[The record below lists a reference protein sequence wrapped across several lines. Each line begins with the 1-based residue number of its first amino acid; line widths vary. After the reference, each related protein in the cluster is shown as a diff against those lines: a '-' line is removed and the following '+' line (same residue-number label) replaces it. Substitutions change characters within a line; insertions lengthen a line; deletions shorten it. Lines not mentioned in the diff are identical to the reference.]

1 MSLNRRFV
9 VLEHDHP
16 ILHWDLMLEF
26 DGALL
31 TWRLPANV
39 QINEWGVS
47 ERLPDHRLAYL
58 DYEGPVSK
66 GRGTVRR
73 ITGGQYISSENF
85 GRDPIGSDL
94 RSDCDVASFELLE
107 CQFACSLNGRRLT
120 TDAPEWQF
128 Q

>member
-1 MSLNRRFV
+1 MSNNRRFV

-26 DGALL
+26 DGTLL

-39 QINEWGVS
+39 KPTRWVNS

-73 ITGGQYISSENF
+73 ITGGHYAGPDIMGPELNSK
-85 GRDPIGSDL
+85 
-94 RSDCDVASFELLE
+94 CDEVSFELFD
-107 CQFACSLNGRRLT
+107 CPFARSLAGRGLNT
-120 TDAPEWQF
+120 PDPEWRF